1 LRVSC
6 PRGGLPATVRQMRVV
21 DLDRDMS
28 DVIPTGMSPDSE
40 FLFDRMTE
48 ATLWATCA
56 DPGRRVLDVGSGVGQ
71 DSVALAR
78 EGAWVVGAEPSARMT
93 AMARAFVELNPV
105 AERAGP
111 EWVGGWADA
120 LPFGDETFD
129 AAFCKGALDHF
140 DDPGAAIKEMARVTR
155 PDGRVVLAIA
165 NFDSLACRVTR
176 MIDQVRQDW
185 LGWPPLRGRRG
196 YDTPSDHFTR
206 YELDLMREQAA
217 RYLNVE
223 RLEGVSIGWGLP
235 GWATLVCHLPR
246 PFAFYLLRRLDG
258 LARIFPRLADVII
271 VVGRPRG
278 AGGGLRP

>member
-1 LRVSC
+1 
-6 PRGGLPATVRQMRVV
+6 MRVV
-21 DLDRDMS
+21 DLDRDIS

-40 FLFDRMTE
+40 FLFERMTE

-56 DPGRRVLDVGSGVGQ
+56 DPGRRVLDVGSGFGQ

-78 EGAWVVGAEPSARMT
+78 EGARVVGAEPSARMT
-93 AMARAFVELNPV
+93 AMAKALGETNRS
-105 AERAGP
+105 AGQIDP
-111 EWVGGWADA
+111 EWVSGWADA
-120 LPFGDETFD
+120 LPFSDASFD
-129 AAFCKGALDHF
+129 ASFCKGALDHF
-140 DDPGAAIKEMARVTR
+140 DDPGSAIAEMARVTR

-176 MIDQVRQDW
+176 MIDQLREDW

-217 RYLNVE
+217 RYVDVE
-223 RLEGVSIGWGLP
+223 RVEGVSIGWGLP

-246 PFAFYLLRRLDG
+246 PVAFSLLRGLDA
-258 LARIFPRLADVII
+258 LARRLPRLADVII
-271 VVGRPRG
+271 VVGRPRRRPTE
-278 AGGGLRP
+278 GLA